1 MRMKTLPSDTNPN
14 EITML
19 RAGVAIKDIQDA
31 YQSQVMPPVITPS
44 RLSLTRS
51 LYLYERVR
59 EYVRDPPKRDKVCPK
74 PSPGTGPDSG
84 NASSLPESDQPGPSN
99 ATPHSPTVEGH
110 ESVEDTYSEM
120 QDGGDGCVSGRRKR
134 RPRSELILAY
144 QCTVCGSKHASG
156 SALSTHKKNTAHKQ
170 PAVPGDEHGGATK
183 ADNSSVDEGSQGLSK
198 RRRRKKSEID
208 RPFSCLVCGKQYGT
222 SGALNTHKK
231 TKQHGSL

>member
-1 MRMKTLPSDTNPN
+1 
-14 EITML
+14 
-19 RAGVAIKDIQDA
+19 
-31 YQSQVMPPVITPS
+31 MPPVITPS
-44 RLSLTRS
+44 GLSLTRS

-59 EYVRDPPKRDKVCPK
+59 EYVRDPQKRDKVCPK

-110 ESVEDTYSEM
+110 ESTEDTYSEM
-120 QDGGDGCVSGRRKR
+120 QDGGDDCVSGRRKR

-144 QCTVCGSKHASG
+144 QCTVCGNKYASG

-183 ADNSSVDEGSQGLSK
+183 ADNSSVDEGSQGPSK
-198 RRRRKKSEID
+198 RRRRKKSEIVTGHFLVQCVASSMAPVALSTLTR
-208 RPFSCLVCGKQYGT
+208 RPSSMVHCNEPDCEKH
-222 SGALNTHKK
+222 ALYVV
-231 TKQHGSL
+231 